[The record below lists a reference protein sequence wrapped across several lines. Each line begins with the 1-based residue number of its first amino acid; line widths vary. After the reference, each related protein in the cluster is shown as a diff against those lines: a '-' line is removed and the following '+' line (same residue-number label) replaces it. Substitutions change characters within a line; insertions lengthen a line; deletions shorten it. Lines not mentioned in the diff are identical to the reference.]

1 MALFSVVQGLPV
13 QVFRELVHEL
23 SEYDTVPINLAGSP
37 RELVDAAIENVD
49 QDQNGFISREEFRE
63 LCVLL
68 PRGFE
73 QAQHEA
79 AAVEA
84 RRAAAAVTCTQ
95 QCCPSFHGSAAFGR
109 LRRVMHDKR
118 FELAMLFVVFINS
131 VLILVELRFE
141 YKPDQSQPGSWNI
154 SWWEVVELGF
164 STLYVVEMILKMIVS
179 GWWRYWRRWRNRFDG
194 VISVVS
200 LGAELLIVV
209 PNAYNQRGAIR
220 FIMFVRMLRVL
231 RVFADLEQFSVI
243 FAAFFDLAP
252 AFSKLGTVLFLIMCG
267 FGQVGIPLFG
277 GEIYRG
283 NPVLVRLSH
292 TPWLLCR
299 VQSLERTACATAEHE
314 LRRLQLLRRQLQ
326 RLPQRDDDPLRPAHR
341 QQLVHHRR
349 RRRRLLRLARGAD
362 LLPGLLS
369 AQPPL
374 PHHLPLSTM
383 DHLTSLT
390 ATFHPY
396 CSFRQWI
403 T

>member
-1 MALFSVVQGLPV
+1 MTILQAASNGWCVGAQGLFFVMNIVLASVYSNYKRGLDLRASQFQDARHKSLDIAYDILTKHNLHHAKREVSRDRVQTAVLAGLCVVRAMALCSVLQGLPV

-109 LRRVMHDKR
+109 LRRAMHDKR

-131 VLILVELRFE
+131 VLILAELRFE
-141 YKPDQSQPGSWNI
+141 YEPDQSQPGSWNI

-283 NPVLVRLSH
+283 NPVLVRLSL
-292 TPWLLCR
+292 TPSLLCR
-299 VQSLERTACATAEHE
+299 VQALENR
-314 LRRLQLLRRQLQ
+314 LRN
-326 RLPQRDDDPLRPAHR
+326 
-341 QQLVHHRR
+341 
-349 RRRRLLRLARGAD
+349 
-362 LLPGLLS
+362 S
-369 AQPPL
+369 
-374 PHHLPLSTM
+374 
-383 DHLTSLT
+383 
-390 ATFHPY
+390 
-396 CSFRQWI
+396 
-403 T
+403 